1 MSSII
6 STKIVKLLFYTN
18 YSYSKKMLTK
28 EKIIYVRSLQLKFYK
43 SDQALLKS
51 FFEFENIIFNFCKN
65 INENLM
71 IQVKLKW
78 LHDEIINENKKLP
91 FLESISRENSDKLK
105 KGFVDLINI
114 FSEILLEEK
123 LNLIL
128 NKFKSFN
135 TIFNETLNIKGTD
148 YFKTS
153 FFFQFCLFLYYHDS
167 FRKQLCDNPVSYF
180 NLIDKNKI
188 DDFELVFIE
197 IFLNSYNLEK
207 IKIKKLFFL
216 KKLLFKFLF
225 K

>member
-153 FFFQFCLFLYYHDS
+153 FFFQFCL
-167 FRKQLCDNPVSYF
+167 
-180 NLIDKNKI
+180 
-188 DDFELVFIE
+188 
-197 IFLNSYNLEK
+197 
-207 IKIKKLFFL
+207 
-216 KKLLFKFLF
+216 
-225 K
+225 